1 MKQAFCIDAEV
12 IVNDSPEGFAEKAA
26 DTVLAS
32 IWRAPGPLRLISL
45 SGGSTPFPVYRLL
58 PAKLAKTGLA
68 ECCYWLQTDE
78 RLVAADDERSNQ
90 KAIRASLFADGL
102 LPESHFYAV
111 SSARQAAA
119 GNRVADAYQKEL
131 QQLPAQLRS
140 PAPID
145 LIILGIGNDGHT
157 ASLFP
162 ETDWQKDFAADFA
175 VFEPDSQPEARISLT
190 YQRILS
196 ARELLFLVSGGSKQK
211 TIEEIFLNP
220 DSAYPAAVI
229 ARQRQTSWVIDTSA
243 VSPHMRQL
251 L

>member
-1 MKQAFCIDAEV
+1 MKQAFCVNAEV
-12 IVNDSPEGFAEKAA
+12 SVNDSPEGFAEKAA
-26 DTVLAS
+26 DAVLAA

-45 SGGSTPFPVYRLL
+45 SGGNTPFPVYRLL

-68 ECCYWLQTDE
+68 NSCYWLQTDE

-111 SSARQAAA
+111 PSARQAAA
-119 GNRVADAYQKEL
+119 ESRVADAYQNEL
-131 QQLPAQLRS
+131 LKLPEQLRS
-140 PAPID
+140 PAAID

-162 ETDWQKDFAADFA
+162 ETDWQKDFTADFA
-175 VFEPDSQPEARISLT
+175 IFEPASQPEARISLT
-190 YQRILS
+190 YQRILQ
-196 ARELLFLVSGGSKQK
+196 ARELLFIVSGGSKQPVV
-211 TIEEIFLNP
+211 EEIFLNP
-220 DSAYPAAVI
+220 RCDYPAAVI
-229 ARQRQTSWVIDTSA
+229 ARQRPTRWIIDASA
-243 VSPHMRQL
+243 ISPHLRML